1 MKQLFIWLA
10 IAVSSVT
17 ATAQQSI
24 DLFTVSAR
32 YGFPSSYERNLN
44 GKATEYGGLANLKF
58 AAVLSESFIW
68 VSDLSYIY
76 SYVTSDMRMLEDVVN
91 PVRLHGFILQTGM
104 IRKFDNG
111 RALWVILTPRFMT
124 DFFNADMNC
133 LQPGGTFLYEKK
145 FNEQLTMRF
154 GAMYNNEFSG
164 PLVVPLVFINWQIS
178 SRWNI
183 TGQLPISSKISYR
196 AGDRITLGLGHFGL
210 ITSYRLG
217 NPDTEKYYMEKT
229 SIDITASCRYR
240 LVGNVHVEGRI
251 GYALGRT
258 YEQYESDQKVD
269 FRLSIISF
277 GDNRLQKNINFNDG
291 PIASIR
297 LIYNLPLQN
306 KNSAK

>member
-1 MKQLFIWLA
+1 MKQLFIWLMV
-10 IAVSSVT
+10 AVSSVT

-44 GKATEYGGLANLKF
+44 GKATEYGGLANLKWP
-58 AAVLSESFIW
+58 VVMSESYIW
-68 VSDLSYIY
+68 ANDLSYIY
-76 SYVTSDMRMLEDVVN
+76 SYVTSDLRMPEGMVN
-91 PVRLHGFILQTGM
+91 PVRLHGFILQTGL

-111 RALWVILTPRFMT
+111 RALWIILTPRFMT
-124 DFFNADMNC
+124 DFFNAGMDC
-133 LQPGGTFLYEKK
+133 LQPGGTFLYEKE

-164 PLVVPLVFINWQIS
+164 PLVVPLVFINWQMN

-183 TGQLPISSKISYR
+183 TGLLPISSKLSFR

-217 NPDTEKYYMEKT
+217 NPDTEEYYMEKT

-240 LVGNVHVEGRI
+240 LAGNVHVEGHI

-258 YEQYESDQKVD
+258 YEQYEINQKVD

-277 GDNRLQKNINFNDG
+277 GDNRIQKNVNFHDG

-297 LIYNLPLQN
+297 LIYNLPL
-306 KNSAK
+306 

>member
-1 MKQLFIWLA
+1 MKQLFIWLV
-10 IAVSSVT
+10 IAVSSVS

-68 VSDLSYIY
+68 VGDLSYIY

-133 LQPGGTFLYEKK
+133 LQPGGTILYEKMFK
-145 FNEQLTMRF
+145 EQLTMRF

-164 PLVVPLVFINWQIS
+164 PLVVPLVFINWQMS

-183 TGQLPISSKISYR
+183 TGLLPISSKISYR
-196 AGDRITLGLGHFGL
+196 ASDRITLGLGHFGL

-217 NPDTEKYYMEKT
+217 NPDTEQYYMEKT

-240 LVGNVHVEGRI
+240 LAGNVHVEGHV

-297 LIYNLPLQN
+297 LIYNLPL
-306 KNSAK
+306 

>member
-1 MKQLFIWLA
+1 MKQLFIWFI
-10 IAVSSVT
+10 IAVSSVS

-32 YGFPSSYERNLN
+32 YGFPSSYESNLH
-44 GKATEYGGLANLKF
+44 GKATEYGGLANLKLP
-58 AAVLSESFIW
+58 VVMSESFIW
-68 VSDLSYIY
+68 VNDFSYIY
-76 SYVTSDMRMLEDVVN
+76 SYVTSDLRMPESMAD
-91 PVRLHGFILQTGM
+91 PVRLHGFILQTGL

-111 RALWVILTPRFMT
+111 HSLWIILTPRFMT
-124 DFFNADMNC
+124 DFFNADMKC
-133 LQPGGTFLYEKK
+133 LQAGGTFLYEKM

-164 PLVVPLVFINWQIS
+164 PLVVPLVFINWQMN

-183 TGQLPISSKISYR
+183 TGLLPISSKLSYR
-196 AGDRITLGLGHFGL
+196 IGDRITLGLGHFGL

-240 LVGNVHVEGRI
+240 LAGNIHVEGHI
-251 GYALGRT
+251 GYALGRD
-258 YEQYESDQKVD
+258 YEQYDSDQKVD

-277 GDNRLQKNINFNDG
+277 GDNRAQKNVNFHDG
-291 PIASIR
+291 TIASIR
-297 LIYNLPLQN
+297 LIYNLPL
-306 KNSAK
+306 